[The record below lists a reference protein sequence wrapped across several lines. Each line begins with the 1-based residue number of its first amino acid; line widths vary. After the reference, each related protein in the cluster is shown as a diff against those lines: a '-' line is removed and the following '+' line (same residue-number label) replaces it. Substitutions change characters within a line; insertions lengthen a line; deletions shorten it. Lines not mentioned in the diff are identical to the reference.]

1 MLKQRLRQKLSKK
14 ISATDPRQFGAL
26 PYRKRE
32 DGLEVLLI
40 SSRETRRWILPK
52 GWPMKGIKPHDAAA
66 REAMEEAGLLG
77 NIAKLPIGSFSYPK
91 KLKNGAALKCEVTV
105 YPMKVDREL
114 KRWPEATERTRR
126 WFSIND
132 AIDAVEETDLRELLI
147 QFAKQKSQTHRK
159 GN

>member
-1 MLKQRLRQKLSKK
+1 
-14 ISATDPRQFGAL
+14 
-26 PYRKRE
+26 
-32 DGLEVLLI
+32 
-40 SSRETRRWILPK
+40 
-52 GWPMKGIKPHDAAA
+52 MKGIKPHDAAA